1 VQKAAGLC
9 LSRTV
14 SESMSASNSLFVT
27 VLATF
32 AGNSFPRR
40 CSIRIESATIS
51 MTKAQCRRAVA
62 AVRPMER
69 KCSALPCTKP
79 FQFLFP
85 VFSRFRWSRAQCEY
99 RILTPLCGTSSFT
112 KGTDAAENSGERT
125 RLACWRWRPRHR
137 ELSPSEALRRGAAM
151 NTRGACGS
159 PESCKITPPSMPHA
173 DSSPRARAAIARYR
187 DCTPPTAR
195 QGRSLAHAVFCWSLK
210 IDHQIPCTRPS
221 RAITPVLMI
230 FSATFVAVPAFRR
243 VEPATISG
251 PVRRLITRSQFSGEA
266 AVPAADVFAGDTP
279 AATGGLHVS
288 KMFALRFPAR
298 GAVPRSRMPPG
309 RSPKSQSPGPPA

>member
-1 VQKAAGLC
+1 
-9 LSRTV
+9 
-14 SESMSASNSLFVT
+14 MSASNSLFVT

-112 KGTDAAENSGERT
+112 KGTDAAESSGERT
-125 RLACWRWRPRHR
+125 RLACSLRRLAAMLRKEKSSRWRGRHR
-137 ELSPSEALRRGAAM
+137 QRARRVRSPD
-151 NTRGACGS
+151 
-159 PESCKITPPSMPHA
+159 PCKITPPSMPHA

-195 QGRSLAHAVFCWSLK
+195 QGRSLARAVFCWSVE
-210 IDHQIPCTRPS
+210 DRSSNFH
-221 RAITPVLMI
+221 APVL
-230 FSATFVAVPAFRR
+230 A
-243 VEPATISG
+243 EP
-251 PVRRLITRSQFSGEA
+251 
-266 AVPAADVFAGDTP
+266 
-279 AATGGLHVS
+279 
-288 KMFALRFPAR
+288 LRPC
-298 GAVPRSRMPPG
+298 
-309 RSPKSQSPGPPA
+309 